1 MRMISRTVLC
11 SFALASLL
19 FGSVA
24 AHAQR
29 PAQGPIS
36 RDVIQPEKLGYRLV
50 WEDEFNGTKLDTT
63 KWSHRGLG
71 ARAIAVVSEDAV
83 EVKDGYIYLW
93 AKRDAAGRMLGSAI
107 GTEQTFMS
115 RYGYY
120 ECRAQVQKSW
130 GQWGAFWLQSTQI
143 SAGEDPAV
151 YGAEI
156 DVMECFRKLG
166 PDIISHNVHWAYG
179 PNQKSTRGMQSTLKG
194 LGTGFHTYGVE
205 WTPEKYT
212 FYVDG
217 MKFYE
222 VAQGISKIKEYMI
235 LSMEYPGNMQDMV
248 RSILPDA
255 MIVDYVR
262 VWQKPGVN

>member
-1 MRMISRTVLC
+1 MHY
-11 SFALASLL
+11 FAAFIL
-19 FGSVA
+19 FLFIGSA
-24 AHAQR
+24 AIAQR

-36 RDVIQPEKLGYRLV
+36 RDIFSPKTSGYTLV
-50 WEDEFNGTKLDTT
+50 WEDTFSGAKVDPT
-63 KWSHRGLG
+63 KWKHRGLG
-71 ARAIAVVSEDAV
+71 PRGIATVSEDAV
-83 EVKDGYIYLW
+83 EVKDGYLYLW
-93 AKRDAAGRMLGSAI
+93 AKKDSKGRMLGSAL
-107 GTEQTFMS
+107 GTEKTFMA
-115 RYGYY
+115 RYGYF

-143 SAGEDPAV
+143 SSGEDPAT

-194 LGTGFHTYGVE
+194 LGTGFHTYAVE
-205 WTPEKYT
+205 WTPTMYA
-212 FYVDG
+212 FFVDG

-222 VAQGISKIKEYMI
+222 VTQGISRIKEYMI
-235 LSMEYPGNMQDMV
+235 LSMEYPGNMQDMA
-248 RSILPDA
+248 RSVLPDA

-262 VWQKPGVN
+262 VYQKPGVN